1 MRWTAVPIA
10 MALFGSVTAF
20 AVNDAKETHKP
31 EFTKVVERL
40 AKPKLQ
46 QQPLVESYWREEQVA
61 EGENFNSFLN
71 RLGISDTE
79 VHNLLAQ
86 KSFSPDLV
94 KLRAN
99 QMVSIQA
106 DNKGGLSAIQFF
118 SDDDDG

>member
-1 MRWTAVPIA
+1 MWNIKQSATVKKMRWTAVPVA
-10 MALFGSVTAF
+10 LALFGSVTAF

-46 QQPLVESYWREEQVA
+46 QQPLVDSYWPKEQGD

-79 VHNLLAQ
+79 AHNLVAQ
-86 KSFSPDLV
+86 KSFSPHLL
-94 KLRAN
+94 KLRVN
-99 QMVSIQA
+99 
-106 DNKGGLSAIQFF
+106 
-118 SDDDDG
+118 